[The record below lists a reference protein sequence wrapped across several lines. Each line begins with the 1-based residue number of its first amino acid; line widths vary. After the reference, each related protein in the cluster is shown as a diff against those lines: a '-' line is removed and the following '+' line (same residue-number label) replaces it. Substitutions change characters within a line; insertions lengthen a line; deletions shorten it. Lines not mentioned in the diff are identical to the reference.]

1 MTMEKIET
9 HTSQLLCDL
18 TDCVATVTLNQ
29 PKKRNAL
36 SDEMTP
42 ALRAIIP
49 ILDARKDVRCVVIT
63 GAGDGFCS
71 GGDVSEMGSDSL
83 GGGDART
90 LEEKI
95 TVLQHKQR
103 TLTLRLYEMKTPSIA
118 ALPGVAAGAGL
129 SIALACDLRIAV
141 DTAFITTGFRNV
153 GLSGDYGGSWL
164 LTKLVGSSVTKDLYF
179 TGRRVTADEA
189 HRMGIFNTVVGEA
202 QFAEQVRETSKTIAE
217 GPPIAIRYMKE
228 HINRADSIDLSA
240 CLDIEAEHL
249 LRCAQ
254 TSDHDE
260 AVRAFLEKRTP
271 NFTGK

>member
-1 MTMEKIET
+1 MTIEKIET
-9 HTSQLLCDL
+9 HTSQLLCDIEHG
-18 TDCVATVTLNQ
+18 VASVTLNQ

-63 GAGDGFCS
+63 GAENAFCS
-71 GGDVSEMGSDSL
+71 GGDVSEMGSNAL
-83 GGGDART
+83 GGGEART

-95 TVLQHKQR
+95 SVLQHKQR

-164 LTKLVGSSVTKDLYF
+164 LTKLVGPSVTKDLYF
-179 TGRRVTADEA
+179 TGRRVTANEA
-189 HRMGIFNTVVGEA
+189 YAMGIFDTVVGQER
-202 QFAEQVRETSKTIAE
+202 FGDCIRETSRTIAE

-228 HINRADSIDLSA
+228 HINRASSIDLGA
-240 CLDIEAEHL
+240 FLDLEAEHL

-254 TSDHDE
+254 TGDHDE
-260 AVRAFLEKRTP
+260 AVRAFLEKRAP
-271 NFTGK
+271 NFMGK

>member
-1 MTMEKIET
+1 MTIEKIKT
-9 HTSQLLCDL
+9 HTSQLLCNL
-18 TDCVATVTLNQ
+18 ENGVATVTLNQ
-29 PKKRNAL
+29 PQKRNAL

-49 ILDARKDVRCVVIT
+49 ILDARKDVRCVVVT
-63 GAGDGFCS
+63 GAENAFCS
-71 GGDVSEMGSDSL
+71 GGDVSEMGSNAL
-83 GGGDART
+83 GGGEART

-95 TVLQHKQR
+95 SVLQHKQR
-103 TLTLRLYEMKTPSIA
+103 TLTLRLYQMKTPVIA

-129 SIALACDLRIAV
+129 SIALACDLRVAV
-141 DTAFITTGFRNV
+141 DTAFVTTGFRNV

-164 LTKLVGSSVTKDLYF
+164 LTKLVGPSVTKDLYF
-179 TGRRVTADEA
+179 TGRRVMAKEA
-189 HRMGIFNTVVGEA
+189 HRMGIFDMVIERERFGDC
-202 QFAEQVRETSKTIAE
+202 VRETSKTIAD

-228 HINRADSIDLSA
+228 HINRADSIDLGT